1 MSQILIDYFKTPFGE
16 LIMGSLNDELCLCD
30 WRYRKMRDSID
41 KRIQSGTKADFRE
54 EKTEI
59 IEKAQEQLS
68 EYFNRNRKS
77 FDLPLNLIGTD
88 FQKEVWNGLI
98 KIPYGETRS
107 YDDLARKT
115 DNEGAVRA
123 VASANG
129 ANAFAIIIPC
139 HRIIGSDGSL
149 TGYAGGLSSKD
160 ELLKLE
166 GVRLSDQ
173 LKLDL

>member
-107 YDDLARKT
+107 YDDLARET
-115 DNEGAVRA
+115 DSEGAARA
-123 VASANG
+123 VASANE